1 MLMKLIQ
8 LLMGRGGQSQLMS
21 VLPALLGASGGLG
34 GLSGLIGKLQ
44 GAGGGDAASSWISKG
59 KNQRISPGVL
69 KQALGPDQ
77 LNRIA
82 AKAGIS
88 QRQAASG
95 LSKLLP
101 DVVDKLSPD
110 GELPPDDAVEGA
122 LGDIPQLLGR

>member
-8 LLMGRGGQSQLMS
+8 MLMGRGGQSQLMS
-21 VLPALLGASGGLG
+21 VLPGLLGASGGLG
-34 GLSGLIGKLQ
+34 GLSGPMGMIQ
-44 GAGGGDAASSWISKG
+44 GAGGGDAAKSWISKG
-59 KNQRISPGVL
+59 QNQSVSPDVL

-82 AKAGIS
+82 AEAGIS
-88 QRQAASG
+88 PKQAASG

-110 GELPPDDAVEGA
+110 GELPADDAVEGA